1 MTPRLR
7 TESKGYINLPSI
19 ITDGKIV
26 DIRDKFSSSVFDVFT
41 RRSFISSQ
49 FMIPEVH
56 SKSSKL
62 EVDELMGS
70 LMIS

>member
-7 TESKGYINLPSI
+7 TESEGYINLPSI

-26 DIRDKFSSSVFDVFT
+26 GIINTFSSSVVDVFT
-41 RRSFISSQ
+41 KRSFISSQ
-49 FMIPEVH
+49 FMISEVH

-62 EVDELMGS
+62 EVGELMGS
-70 LMIS
+70 FMIS